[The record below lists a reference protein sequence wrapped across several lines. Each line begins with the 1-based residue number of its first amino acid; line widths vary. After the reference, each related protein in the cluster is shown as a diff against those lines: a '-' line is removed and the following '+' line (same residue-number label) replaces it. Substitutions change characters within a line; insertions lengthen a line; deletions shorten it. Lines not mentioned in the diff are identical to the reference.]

1 MVFSLIFVGC
11 TKNASQPQEPY
22 HDFAIFL
29 LANDTL
35 STLEVKYTSL
45 DSLTLAVQPL
55 VTTADVVT
63 YKWSVHEVTLT
74 AQGYAN
80 YKSVGQKVRSTFG
93 LPFVV
98 VAANEKIYLGT
109 FYPLISSYIHTDL
122 PLVALTSFE
131 GIRISRAPDS
141 TVPDKRNDMR
151 IYNALLK
158 ANKII

>member
-1 MVFSLIFVGC
+1 MIFSLIIAGC

-22 HDFAIFL
+22 YDFAIFL

-55 VTTADVVT
+55 VTTEDVVT

-80 YKSVGQKVRSTFG
+80 YKSVGQKVKSTFG

-98 VAANEKIYLGT
+98 VAANQKIYLGT
-109 FYPLISSYIHTDL
+109 FYPLISSYIHMDL
-122 PLVALTSFE
+122 PFVALDSFK
-131 GIRISRAPDS
+131 GIRIARAPDS
-141 TVPDKRNDMR
+141 TTPDRRNDTR
-151 IYNALLK
+151 IYDALLK